1 MSAAQIP
8 WGLLG
13 QRLHAFER
21 ITAMLKPGCVIVETG
36 TVRFAGNWGGD
47 GQSTVVWNAYAELLG
62 GHVTTIDLDP
72 VGAELVE
79 QMGLANTTAITGD
92 SLEVLPTLTVSQID
106 FLYLD
111 SFDVDWNNTTPAAEH
126 HLAELKIVWPLL
138 KPGSIV
144 AVDDNRNG
152 HGKGELVAAH
162 MAANDV
168 PEILNEY
175 VRVWKVPQ

>member
-1 MSAAQIP
+1 
-8 WGLLG
+8 
-13 QRLHAFER
+13 
-21 ITAMLKPGCVIVETG
+21 VIVETG
-36 TVRFAGNWGGD
+36 TVRFAGNWDGD
-47 GQSTVVWNAYAELLG
+47 GQSTVVWNAYAEQLG

-79 QMGLANTTAITGD
+79 QMGLANTIAITGD

-111 SFDVDWNNTTPAAEH
+111 SFDVDWDNTTPAAEH

-175 VRVWKVPQ
+175 VRVWKVAQ

>member
-1 MSAAQIP
+1 MNTVNIP

-13 QRLHAFER
+13 QRLNAFER
-21 ITAMLKPGCVIVETG
+21 ITAMLQSGCVIVETG
-36 TVRFAGNWGGD
+36 TVRQAGNWGGD
-47 GQSTVVWNAYAELLG
+47 GQSTVVWNAYAEMLG

-72 VGAELVE
+72 VGATLVE
-79 QMGLANTTAITGD
+79 QLALANTTAITGD
-92 SLEVLPTLTVSQID
+92 SLQVLPTLTVSHID

-162 MAANDV
+162 MAANNV

>member
-1 MSAAQIP
+1 MNTVNIP

-13 QRLHAFER
+13 QRLNAFER
-21 ITAMLKPGCVIVETG
+21 ITAMLQSGCVIVETG
-36 TVRFAGNWGGD
+36 TVRQAGNWGGD
-47 GQSTVVWNAYAELLG
+47 GQSTVVWNAYAEMLG

-72 VGAELVE
+72 VGATLVE
-79 QMGLANTTAITGD
+79 QLALASTTAITGD
-92 SLEVLPTLTVSQID
+92 SLQVLPTLTVSHID

-162 MAANDV
+162 MAANNV

-175 VRVWKVPQ
+175 VRVWKVAQ